1 VLSATFQVSG
11 SLVDGGEDAGRFDD
25 VFGSSRSP
33 LNLGGVSV
41 VEDGDG
47 LSVDNEFAV
56 LSRDFSLEDAV
67 GGVVFEHVD
76 HVVEID
82 EGIVNGNDVDVI
94 SGDGGSADES
104 TNSAKSVDTNIDHFV

>member
-1 VLSATFQVSG
+1 VSG

-47 LSVDNEFAV
+47 LGHV
-56 LSRDFSLEDAV
+56 LKDQHLEQEITFPLITSLP
-67 GGVVFEHVD
+67 
-76 HVVEID
+76 
-82 EGIVNGNDVDVI
+82 
-94 SGDGGSADES
+94 S
-104 TNSAKSVDTNIDHFV
+104 